1 MKKILLYSGGMDS
14 WLIDK
19 LWKPDIKLYVDMDTK
34 YSVQERNK
42 LDYSV
47 TQMHL
52 PLGDYERPDS
62 IIPLRNA
69 FLVELAVLSQAN
81 NDEDIVIGLGSM
93 DGDRCLDQ
101 NPKFAKLVEKLVN
114 HLYEPQSWTP
124 GKKIKVELPFKDH
137 TKKELLLEYVKQGGD
152 VKKAWEESLSCYS
165 PQGELEEPCWGCKPC
180 VRKWLAF
187 EAAGFQTDK
196 AIRDKVL
203 GSPAMFDII
212 RKLEKGQMARS
223 KKEDKDIKMV
233 LEKYGI
239 QFKK

>member
-1 MKKILLYSGGMDS
+1 MKKVLLYSGGMDS

-19 LWKPDIKLYVDMDTK
+19 LWKPDVKLYVDMDTR

-47 TQMHL
+47 SQLHGFN
-52 PLGDYERPDS
+52 LGQFERRDA

-69 FLVELAVLSQAN
+69 FLIELAILSQMN
-81 NDEDIVIGLGSM
+81 NDEDLVIGLGSM

-101 NPKFAKLVEKLVN
+101 NPKFAKLIEKLVN

-124 GKKIKVELPFKDH
+124 GKKIKIELPFKDH

-152 VKKAWEESLSCYS
+152 VKKAWEESLSCYN
-165 PQGELEEPCWGCKPC
+165 PQGELEEPCWRCKPC
-180 VRKWLAF
+180 VRKWFAF

-203 GSPAMFDII
+203 SSPAAYDII
-212 RKLEKGQMARS
+212 TKMQKGQRVRS
-223 KKEDKDIKMV
+223 RKEDKDIRMV
-233 LEKYGI
+233 LEKY
-239 QFKK
+239 KVL